1 MTVKQVTMALTTST
15 DLLQRHLSD
24 WRTQLQTW
32 AASGALVDAATEAL
46 LLETVPASLKDLNGM
61 LAAGDGSDIPKI
73 ELLSAS
79 GMRDA
84 IGARAESTQ
93 TIYLN
98 SDWLS
103 GANKEQ
109 IIAVLTE
116 EFGHYLGSQFSNTD
130 TRGDE
135 GKLFSRILKA
145 EGLSPR
151 VVDMISNSYLKD
163 GSIEKIAYS
172 SIPDAQV
179 SPFTTRDFSS
189 TIFDSSQPIIR
200 CGCSTCMQQVSSLD
214 QSFKANK
221 WSGFPP
227 NDPETLTATEIWSSL
242 PDDNPYINGLMTG
255 SKWGAVDPDSNIE
268 VELDYYFFDNETL
281 PDGAYGYQFLQQEVD
296 AAINAMSAYSSIA
309 NISFTLN
316 PKYDEAN
323 ISWASLD
330 STDSGDGVLGYA
342 YTPESGYFSGIT
354 TVNWENYSDSNGV
367 IEGSIDPGSYYYL
380 TFTHELGHAL
390 GLKHPHDL
398 DDPYGVYPGVS
409 SSGDGGD
416 NGLNAGPWTV
426 MTYNDSTAN
435 NGFSPTTDSYSGF
448 LTGLGA
454 FDIAAVQYL
463 YGANLGASTG
473 NNTYKLS
480 NLNGFSTIWDNG
492 GTDTI
497 SASDLNTPVTINL
510 RNATLQNS
518 PGGGGFVSRI
528 NNQFK
533 GYTIAR
539 NATGSCIIENAIG
552 GSGADILTGNAA
564 NNALNGGA
572 GADTMRGGAGNDTYV
587 VNIAGDRVVELSAQ
601 GTDTVQSS
609 ISYTLGAH
617 VENLTLTGTGAI
629 NGTGNTLNNIITGNA
644 ANNVLNGGAG
654 ADRLIGGL
662 GADRLTGGLGAD
674 RLIGGLGADRLTGG
688 LGADTFRYTNL
699 SESRLA
705 AYDRITDFAIGTDRL
720 DAPRAVTAANVRQ
733 LGRVSAL
740 SQNGISAVLTRA
752 TFQANRAATF
762 TLGTGT
768 RTRTF
773 LALND
778 GIAGFDGN
786 RDGLIEMTGFSG
798 NLANLAII

>member
-1 MTVKQVTMALTTST
+1 
-15 DLLQRHLSD
+15 
-24 WRTQLQTW
+24 
-32 AASGALVDAATEAL
+32 
-46 LLETVPASLKDLNGM
+46 
-61 LAAGDGSDIPKI
+61 
-73 ELLSAS
+73 
-79 GMRDA
+79 
-84 IGARAESTQ
+84 
-93 TIYLN
+93 
-98 SDWLS
+98 
-103 GANKEQ
+103 
-109 IIAVLTE
+109 
-116 EFGHYLGSQFSNTD
+116 
-130 TRGDE
+130 
-135 GKLFSRILKA
+135 
-145 EGLSPR
+145 
-151 VVDMISNSYLKD
+151 
-163 GSIEKIAYS
+163 
-172 SIPDAQV
+172 
-179 SPFTTRDFSS
+179 
-189 TIFDSSQPIIR
+189 
-200 CGCSTCMQQVSSLD
+200 MQQVSSLD

-221 WSGFPP
+221 WSDFPP
-227 NDPETLTATEIWSSL
+227 NNPGTLNSSVTWSRL
-242 PDDNPYINGLMTG
+242 PNNNPYIDGLMTG
-255 SKWGAVDPDSNIE
+255 SKWGSTDPDANE
-268 VELDYYFFDNETL
+268 NVVLDYYFFKDELL
-281 PDGAYGYQFLQQEVD
+281 PDGAYGYEFSEEEVD
-296 AAINAMSAYSSIA
+296 AAFNAMSAYSSVA
-309 NISFTLN
+309 NIFFEFN
-316 PKYDEAN
+316 PIYNDAN

-330 STDSGDGVLGYA
+330 SMDSGDGVLGYA
-342 YTPESGYFSGIT
+342 YTPENEDFSGIT

-367 IEGSIDPGSYYYL
+367 IEGSVDPGSYCYL
-380 TFTHELGHAL
+380 IFTHELGHAL

-454 FDIAAVQYL
+454 FDVAAVQYL

-480 NLNGFSTIWDNG
+480 DLNGFSTIWDNG
-492 GTDTI
+492 GTDAI
-497 SASDLNTPVTINL
+497 SASDLNTPVTIDL

-533 GYTIAR
+533 GYTVAY

-552 GSGADILTGNAA
+552 GSDADIL
-564 NNALNGGA
+564 
-572 GADTMRGGAGNDTYV
+572 
-587 VNIAGDRVVELSAQ
+587 
-601 GTDTVQSS
+601 
-609 ISYTLGAH
+609 
-617 VENLTLTGTGAI
+617 
-629 NGTGNTLNNIITGNA
+629 TGNA